1 MPCPRPTPRL
11 RLHKTRSLISSSGA
25 TDMTR
30 PGATIEAVIFDMDGV
45 VTKSMR
51 VHFAVWKEVFD
62 EFLKQRG
69 DAKPFTMEDYFAYV
83 DGLPRF
89 DGIRRFLASRGIDL
103 PEGAAESLDGETV
116 HGLGNR
122 KNMRFQ
128 TWLEANTVP
137 TYKDALD
144 VIHALKGHG
153 VKVGV
158 FSASRNA
165 ERVLTSAGVIDLFD
179 ARVDGTDASK
189 LALAP
194 KPDPAMLIETAK
206 RLGATPSTTIV
217 VEDAVSGVAAG
228 AAGGFR
234 HVIGIDREQLD
245 SKVHAQALRAAG
257 ADVATRDLG
266 CIFSFCLPEAS
277 EARR

>member
-1 MPCPRPTPRL
+1 
-11 RLHKTRSLISSSGA
+11 
-25 TDMTR
+25 MTT

-51 VHFAVWKEVFD
+51 AHFAAWKEVFD
-62 EFLKQRG
+62 AFLKQR
-69 DAKPFTMEDYFAYV
+69 DAKPFTMGDYFAYV
-83 DGLPRF
+83 DGVPRF

-103 PEGAAESLDGETV
+103 PEGAADSLDGETV
-116 HGLGNR
+116 HGIGNR
-122 KNMRFQ
+122 KNLRFQ
-128 TWLEANTVP
+128 AWLEANAVP
-137 TYKDALD
+137 AYEDALD
-144 VIHALKGHG
+144 LIHTLKGHG

-165 ERVLTSAGVIDLFD
+165 ERVLTSAGVIGLFD
-179 ARVDGTDASK
+179 AKVDGTDAAK

-206 RLGATPSTTIV
+206 RLGTTPASTIV

-245 SKVHAQALRAAG
+245 SDAHARALRAAG
-257 ADVATRDLG
+257 ADVVTRDLG
-266 CIFSFCLPEAS
+266 CIFSLCLPAAS

>member
-1 MPCPRPTPRL
+1 MA
-11 RLHKTRSLISSSGA
+11 S
-25 TDMTR
+25 
-30 PGATIEAVIFDMDGV
+30 PGATIKAVIFDMDGV

-51 VHFAVWKEVFD
+51 AHFAAWKDVFD
-62 EFLKQRG
+62 AFLKQRG

-83 DGLPRF
+83 DGVPRF
-89 DGIRRFLASRGIDL
+89 YGVRRFLASRGIDL
-103 PEGAAESLDGETV
+103 PEGAPDSLDGDTV

-128 TWLEANTVP
+128 AWLESNTVP

-144 VIHALKGHG
+144 LIHALRDQD

-165 ERVLTSAGVIDLFD
+165 ERVLTSAGVINLFN
-179 ARVDGTDASK
+179 AKVDGSDAAK

-206 RLGATPSTTIV
+206 RLGVTPGDTIV

-234 HVIGIDREQLD
+234 HVVGIDREQID
-245 SKVHAQALRAAG
+245 ADTHAHALRAAG
-257 ADVATRDLG
+257 ADVVTRDLG
-266 CIFSFCLPEAS
+266 CILNLCLPKAS
-277 EARR
+277 EAQR

>member
-1 MPCPRPTPRL
+1 
-11 RLHKTRSLISSSGA
+11 
-25 TDMTR
+25 MTR

-45 VTKSMR
+45 VTRSMR
-51 VHFAVWKEVFD
+51 AHFAAWKEVFD
-62 EFLKQRG
+62 AFLKQR

-83 DGLPRF
+83 DGVPRF

-103 PEGAAESLDGETV
+103 PEGAADSLDCETV
-116 HGLGNR
+116 HGIGNR
-122 KNMRFQ
+122 KNLRFQ
-128 TWLEANTVP
+128 AWLEANTVP
-137 TYKDALD
+137 TYGDALD
-144 VIHALKGHG
+144 LIHTLKGHG

-165 ERVLTSAGVIDLFD
+165 ERVLTSAGVIGLFD
-179 ARVDGTDASK
+179 AKVDGTDAAK

-206 RLGATPSTTIV
+206 RLGTTPASTIV

-245 SKVHAQALRAAG
+245 SDAHARALRAAG
-257 ADVATRDLG
+257 ADVVTRDLG
-266 CIFSFCLPEAS
+266 CIFSLCLPAAS

>member
-1 MPCPRPTPRL
+1 
-11 RLHKTRSLISSSGA
+11 
-25 TDMTR
+25 MTK
-30 PGATIEAVIFDMDGV
+30 PGAAIEAVIFDMDGV
-45 VTKSMR
+45 ITKSMR

-69 DAKPFTMEDYFAYV
+69 DIKPFTVEDYFTYV
-83 DGLPRF
+83 DGVPRF
-89 DGIRRFLASRGIDL
+89 DGVRRFLASRGIEL
-103 PEGAAESLDGETV
+103 PEGAADSLDGETV
-116 HGLGNR
+116 QGLGNR

-128 TWLEANTVP
+128 AWLEANTVP

-144 VIHALKGHG
+144 LIHALKGHG

-165 ERVLTSAGVIDLFD
+165 ERVLTSAGVIGLFD
-179 ARVDGTDASK
+179 AKVDGTDAAK

-206 RLGATPSTTIV
+206 RLGATPATTIV

-234 HVIGIDREQLD
+234 HVIGIDREQID
-245 SKVHAQALRAAG
+245 ADTHAHALRAAG
-257 ADVATRDLG
+257 ADVVTRDLG
-266 CIFSFCLPEAS
+266 CIFNLCLPKAS

>member
-1 MPCPRPTPRL
+1 
-11 RLHKTRSLISSSGA
+11 
-25 TDMTR
+25 MTR
-30 PGATIEAVIFDMDGV
+30 PGAAIEAVIFDMDGV

-51 VHFAVWKEVFD
+51 VHFAAWKEVFD
-62 EFLKQRG
+62 EFLGQR
-69 DAKPFTMEDYFAYV
+69 DARAKPFTMEDYFGYV
-83 DGLPRF
+83 DGVPRL

-103 PEGAAESLDGETV
+103 PEGAPDSLDGETV
-116 HGLGNR
+116 QGLGNR

-128 TWLEANTVP
+128 AWLEANTVP
-137 TYKDALD
+137 TYEDALD
-144 VIHALKGHG
+144 LIHALKGHG

-179 ARVDGTDASK
+179 AKVDGTDAAK

-194 KPDPAMLIETAK
+194 KPDPAMLVETAK
-206 RLGATPSTTIV
+206 RLGAAPANTIV

-245 SKVHAQALRAAG
+245 SDAHARGLRAAG
-257 ADVATRDLG
+257 ADVVTRDLG
-266 CIFSFCLPEAS
+266 YILSLCLPEAS